1 MKYSLVILFLGF
13 IAGGIFFDQIDK
25 TTLMAQA
32 KNEAD
37 DRSQVYEQ
45 LNLFGEVF
53 DRIRSGYVEDVDS
66 SDLISAAIRGM
77 LTSLDP
83 HSGYMPP
90 ENFEDMQVDTKGA
103 FGGLGIEVTQEDGFV
118 KVVSPMDGTPASDA
132 GIQSGDFITH
142 VDGEAIL
149 GLSLSEAVDKMRG
162 PVGSEVSLTIVRNL
176 DEEPFDIVI
185 IRDIIKLTAARVRI
199 EDDVIIIRV
208 TTFNEQ
214 TTPNIEKG
222 IKEKIDE
229 LSGKDNVSGFII
241 DLRNNPGGLLSEAIS
256 VSDMFLNQ
264 GEIVSTRGRN
274 NGQSKRY
281 SASKGDLAE
290 NKPIIVLINGGSA
303 SASEIV
309 AGALQDH
316 KRAVI
321 LGTKSFGKG
330 SVQSVIP
337 LGENGAMRL
346 TTARYYTPSGR
357 SIQALGVVPDIIVEQ
372 LPRLNKEKEEDEP
385 SSRITEADL
394 KGALS
399 NDRLSDEEKELLEKE
414 KKIQLKKIQRR
425 KTDNQLSFAL
435 DVISG
440 LNIYGRNNW
449 GNFLKKIIGLVL
461 V

>member
-1 MKYSLVILFLGF
+1 MKRSLIILILGF
-13 IAGGIFFDQIDK
+13 IAGGIFINQIDK
-25 TTLMAQA
+25 TALMAQA
-32 KNEAD
+32 KNGSED
-37 DRSQVYEQ
+37 KNRVYEQ

-53 DRIRSGYVEDVDS
+53 DRIRSGYVEDVNS

-90 ENFEDMQVDTKGA
+90 ESFQDMQVDTRGA

-118 KVVSPMDGTPASDA
+118 KVVSPMDGTPASEA

-149 GLSLSEAVDKMRG
+149 GLTLSEAVDKMRG

-185 IRDIIKLTAARVRI
+185 IRDVIKLTAARVRV
-199 EDDVIIIRV
+199 EDDVIIVRV

-214 TTPNIEKG
+214 TTPNIKKG

-274 NGQSKRY
+274 NGQAKRY

-385 SSRITEADL
+385 STRITEADL
-394 KGALS
+394 RGALS

-440 LNIYGRNNW
+440 LNIYGRNN
-449 GNFLKKIIGLVL
+449 
-461 V
+461 

>member
-1 MKYSLVILFLGF
+1 MKRSLVILVLGF
-13 IAGGIFFDQIDK
+13 MAGGIFFNQIDK
-25 TTLMAQA
+25 TALMAQA
-32 KNEAD
+32 KNDSED
-37 DRSQVYEQ
+37 KNQVYEQ

-53 DRIRSGYVEDVDS
+53 DRIRSGYVEDVNS

-90 ENFEDMQVDTKGA
+90 ESFQDMQVDTRGA

-118 KVVSPMDGTPASDA
+118 KVVSPMDGTPASEA

-149 GLSLSEAVDKMRG
+149 GLTLSEAVDKMRG

-185 IRDIIKLTAARVRI
+185 IRDVIKLTAARVRV
-199 EDDVIIIRV
+199 EDDVIIVRV

-214 TTPNIEKG
+214 TTPNIKKG

-274 NGQSKRY
+274 NGQAKRY

-385 SSRITEADL
+385 STRVTEADL
-394 KGALS
+394 RGALS
-399 NDRLSDEEKELLEKE
+399 NDRLSDEEKELLAKE

-440 LNIYGRNNW
+440 LNIYGRNN
-449 GNFLKKIIGLVL
+449 
-461 V
+461 

>member
-1 MKYSLVILFLGF
+1 MKRSLIILVLGF
-13 IAGGIFFDQIDK
+13 IAGGIFFNQIDK
-25 TTLMAQA
+25 TALMAQA
-32 KNEAD
+32 KNGSED
-37 DRSQVYEQ
+37 KNRVYEQ

-53 DRIRSGYVEDVDS
+53 DRIRSGYVEDVNS

-90 ENFEDMQVDTKGA
+90 ESFQDMQVDTRGA

-118 KVVSPMDGTPASDA
+118 KVVSPMDGTPASEA

-149 GLSLSEAVDKMRG
+149 GLTLSEAVDKMRG

-185 IRDIIKLTAARVRI
+185 IRDVIKLTAARVRV
-199 EDDVIIIRV
+199 EDDVIIVRV

-214 TTPNIEKG
+214 TTPNIKKG

-385 SSRITEADL
+385 STRITEADL
-394 KGALS
+394 RGALS
-399 NDRLSDEEKELLEKE
+399 NDRLSDEEKELLAKE

-440 LNIYGRNNW
+440 LNIYGRNN
-449 GNFLKKIIGLVL
+449 
-461 V
+461 

>member
-1 MKYSLVILFLGF
+1 MKRSLVILLLGF
-13 IAGGIFFDQIDK
+13 VAGGIFFNQVDK

-32 KNEAD
+32 KND
-37 DRSQVYEQ
+37 SNNRNDVYQQ

-53 DRIRSGYVEDVDS
+53 DRIRSGYVEDVES

-77 LTSLDP
+77 LTSPDP

-90 ENFEDMQVDTKGA
+90 ESFEDMQVDTKGA

-118 KVVSPMDGTPASDA
+118 KVVAPMDGTPASEA

-149 GLSLSEAVDKMRG
+149 GLTLSEAVDKMRG

-176 DEEPFDIVI
+176 DQEPFDILIV
-185 IRDIIKLTAARVRI
+185 RDVIKLTAARVKV
-199 EDDVIIIRV
+199 EDDIIIIRV

-214 TTPNIEKG
+214 TTPNIKKG
-222 IKEKIDE
+222 IEKKLEELKGKE
-229 LSGKDNVSGFII
+229 NVSGFII

-256 VSDMFLNQ
+256 VSNMFLNQ

-274 NGQSKRY
+274 NGQAKRY
-281 SASKGDLAE
+281 NASKGDLAQ
-290 NKPIIVLINGGSA
+290 NKPIVVLINGGSA

-346 TTARYYTPSGR
+346 TTARYYTPAGR

-372 LPRLNKEKEEDEP
+372 LPKINNEKETEIALG
-385 SSRITEADL
+385 RIAEADL

-399 NDRLSDEEKELLEKE
+399 NDRLSDEEKELLAKE
-414 KKIQLKKIQRR
+414 QEIQLKKSQRR
-425 KTDNQLSFAL
+425 KADYQLSFAL
-435 DVISG
+435 DIISG
-440 LNIYGRNNW
+440 LNIYGKND
-449 GNFLKKIIGLVL
+449 
-461 V
+461 

>member
-1 MKYSLVILFLGF
+1 MKRSLIILILGF
-13 IAGGIFFDQIDK
+13 IAGGIFFNQIDK
-25 TTLMAQA
+25 TALMAQA
-32 KNEAD
+32 KNGSED
-37 DRSQVYEQ
+37 KNRVYEQ

-53 DRIRSGYVEDVDS
+53 DRIRSGYVEDVNS

-90 ENFEDMQVDTKGA
+90 ESFQDMQVDTRGA

-118 KVVSPMDGTPASDA
+118 KVVSPMDGTPASEA

-149 GLSLSEAVDKMRG
+149 GLTLSEAVDKMRG

-176 DEEPFDIVI
+176 DEEPFDVVI
-185 IRDIIKLTAARVRI
+185 IRDVIKLTAARVRV
-199 EDDVIIIRV
+199 EDDVIIVRV

-214 TTPNIEKG
+214 TTPNIKKG

-274 NGQSKRY
+274 NGQAKRY

-385 SSRITEADL
+385 STRVTEADL
-394 KGALS
+394 RGALS
-399 NDRLSDEEKELLEKE
+399 NDRLSDEEKELLAKE

-440 LNIYGRNNW
+440 LNIYGRNN
-449 GNFLKKIIGLVL
+449 
-461 V
+461 

>member
-1 MKYSLVILFLGF
+1 MKRGLIILILGF
-13 IAGGIFFDQIDK
+13 IAGGIFFNQIDK
-25 TTLMAQA
+25 TALMAQA
-32 KNEAD
+32 KNGSED
-37 DRSQVYEQ
+37 KNRVYEQ

-53 DRIRSGYVEDVDS
+53 DRIRSGYVEDVNS

-90 ENFEDMQVDTKGA
+90 ESFQDMQVDTRGA

-118 KVVSPMDGTPASDA
+118 KVVSPMDGTPASEA

-149 GLSLSEAVDKMRG
+149 GLTLSEAVDKMRG

-176 DEEPFDIVI
+176 DEEPFDVVI
-185 IRDIIKLTAARVRI
+185 IRDVIKLTAARVRV
-199 EDDVIIIRV
+199 EDDVIIVRV

-214 TTPNIEKG
+214 TTPNIKKG

-385 SSRITEADL
+385 STRITEADL

-399 NDRLSDEEKELLEKE
+399 NDRLSDEEKELLAKE

-440 LNIYGRNNW
+440 LNIYGRNN
-449 GNFLKKIIGLVL
+449 
-461 V
+461 

>member
-1 MKYSLVILFLGF
+1 MKRSLIILILGF
-13 IAGGIFFDQIDK
+13 IAGGIFFNQIDK
-25 TTLMAQA
+25 TALMAQA
-32 KNEAD
+32 KNGSED
-37 DRSQVYEQ
+37 KNRVYEQ

-53 DRIRSGYVEDVDS
+53 DRIRSGYVEDVNS

-90 ENFEDMQVDTKGA
+90 ESFQDMQVDTRGA

-118 KVVSPMDGTPASDA
+118 KVVSPMDGTPASEA

-149 GLSLSEAVDKMRG
+149 GLTLSEAVDKMRG

-185 IRDIIKLTAARVRI
+185 IRDVIKLTAARVRV
-199 EDDVIIIRV
+199 EDDVIIVRV

-214 TTPNIEKG
+214 TTPNIKKG
-222 IKEKIDE
+222 IKEKINE

-274 NGQSKRY
+274 NGQAKRY

-385 SSRITEADL
+385 SNRITEADL

-440 LNIYGRNNW
+440 LNIYGRNN
-449 GNFLKKIIGLVL
+449 
-461 V
+461 

>member
-1 MKYSLVILFLGF
+1 MKRSLIILILGF
-13 IAGGIFFDQIDK
+13 IAGGIFFNQIDK
-25 TTLMAQA
+25 TALMAQA
-32 KNEAD
+32 KNGSED
-37 DRSQVYEQ
+37 KNRVYEQ

-53 DRIRSGYVEDVDS
+53 DRIRSGYVEDVNS

-90 ENFEDMQVDTKGA
+90 ESFQDMQVDTRGA

-118 KVVSPMDGTPASDA
+118 KVVSPMDGTPASEA

-149 GLSLSEAVDKMRG
+149 GLTLSEAVDKMRG

-185 IRDIIKLTAARVRI
+185 IRDVIKLTAARVRV
-199 EDDVIIIRV
+199 EDDVIIVRV

-214 TTPNIEKG
+214 TTPNIKKG

-372 LPRLNKEKEEDEP
+372 LPRLNKEKEEDEA
-385 SSRITEADL
+385 STRITEADL

-440 LNIYGRNNW
+440 LNIYGRNN
-449 GNFLKKIIGLVL
+449 
-461 V
+461 

>member
-1 MKYSLVILFLGF
+1 MKRSLIILILGF
-13 IAGGIFFDQIDK
+13 IAGGIFFNQIDK
-25 TTLMAQA
+25 TALMAQA
-32 KNEAD
+32 KNGSED
-37 DRSQVYEQ
+37 KNQVYEQ

-53 DRIRSGYVEDVDS
+53 DRIRSGYVEDVNS

-90 ENFEDMQVDTKGA
+90 ESFQDMQVDTRGA

-118 KVVSPMDGTPASDA
+118 KVVSPMDGTPASEA

-149 GLSLSEAVDKMRG
+149 GLTLSEAVDKMRG

-185 IRDIIKLTAARVRI
+185 IRDVIKLTAARVRV
-199 EDDVIIIRV
+199 EDDVIIVRV

-214 TTPNIEKG
+214 TTPNIKKG

-274 NGQSKRY
+274 NGQAKRY

-290 NKPIIVLINGGSA
+290 NKPIVVLINGGSA

-385 SSRITEADL
+385 STRITEADL

-440 LNIYGRNNW
+440 LNIYGKNN
-449 GNFLKKIIGLVL
+449 
-461 V
+461 

>member
-1 MKYSLVILFLGF
+1 MKRSLIILVLGF
-13 IAGGIFFDQIDK
+13 IAGGIFFNQIDK
-25 TTLMAQA
+25 TALMAQA
-32 KNEAD
+32 KNGSED
-37 DRSQVYEQ
+37 KNRVYEQ

-53 DRIRSGYVEDVDS
+53 DRIRSGYVEDVNS

-90 ENFEDMQVDTKGA
+90 ESFQDMQVDTKGA

-118 KVVSPMDGTPASDA
+118 KVVSPMDGTPASEA

-149 GLSLSEAVDKMRG
+149 GLTLSEAVDKMRG

-185 IRDIIKLTAARVRI
+185 IRDVIKLTAARVRV
-199 EDDVIIIRV
+199 EDDVIIVRV

-214 TTPNIEKG
+214 TTPNIKKG

-274 NGQSKRY
+274 NGQAKRY

-385 SSRITEADL
+385 STRITEADL

-399 NDRLSDEEKELLEKE
+399 NDRLSDEEKELLAKE

-440 LNIYGRNNW
+440 LNIYGRNN
-449 GNFLKKIIGLVL
+449 
-461 V
+461 

>member
-1 MKYSLVILFLGF
+1 MKRSLIILILGF
-13 IAGGIFFDQIDK
+13 IAGGIFFNQIDK
-25 TTLMAQA
+25 TALMAQA
-32 KNEAD
+32 KNGSED
-37 DRSQVYEQ
+37 KNRVYEQ

-53 DRIRSGYVEDVDS
+53 DRIRSGYVEDVNS

-90 ENFEDMQVDTKGA
+90 ESFQDMQVDTKGA

-118 KVVSPMDGTPASDA
+118 KVVAPMDGTPASEA

-149 GLSLSEAVDKMRG
+149 GLTLSEAVDKMRG

-185 IRDIIKLTAARVRI
+185 IRDVIKLTAARVRV
-199 EDDVIIIRV
+199 EDDVIIVRV

-214 TTPNIEKG
+214 TTPNIKKG

-274 NGQSKRY
+274 NGQAKRY

-346 TTARYYTPSGR
+346 TTARYYTPAGR

-372 LPRLNKEKEEDEP
+372 LPRLNKEKDEDEP
-385 SSRITEADL
+385 STRITEADL

-440 LNIYGRNNW
+440 LNIYGKNN
-449 GNFLKKIIGLVL
+449 
-461 V
+461 

>member
-1 MKYSLVILFLGF
+1 MKRSLIILILGF
-13 IAGGIFFDQIDK
+13 IAGGIFFNQIDK
-25 TTLMAQA
+25 TALMAQA
-32 KNEAD
+32 KNGSED
-37 DRSQVYEQ
+37 KNLIYEQ

-53 DRIRSGYVEDVDS
+53 DRIRSGYVEDVNS

-90 ENFEDMQVDTKGA
+90 ESFQDMQVDTRGA

-118 KVVSPMDGTPASDA
+118 KVVSPMDGTPASEA

-149 GLSLSEAVDKMRG
+149 GLTLSEAVDKMRG

-176 DEEPFDIVI
+176 DEEPFDVVI
-185 IRDIIKLTAARVRI
+185 IRDVIKLTAARVRV
-199 EDDVIIIRV
+199 EDDVIIVRV

-214 TTPNIEKG
+214 TTPNIKKG

-385 SSRITEADL
+385 STRVTEADL
-394 KGALS
+394 RGALS
-399 NDRLSDEEKELLEKE
+399 NDRLSDEEKELLAKE

-440 LNIYGRNNW
+440 LNIYGRNN
-449 GNFLKKIIGLVL
+449 
-461 V
+461 

>member
-1 MKYSLVILFLGF
+1 MKRSLIILVLGF
-13 IAGGIFFDQIDK
+13 IAGGIFFNQIDK
-25 TTLMAQA
+25 TALMAQA
-32 KNEAD
+32 KNDSED
-37 DRSQVYEQ
+37 KNQVYEQ

-53 DRIRSGYVEDVDS
+53 DRIRSGYVEDVNS

-90 ENFEDMQVDTKGA
+90 ESFQDMQVDTKGA

-118 KVVSPMDGTPASDA
+118 KVVAPMDGTPASEA

-149 GLSLSEAVDKMRG
+149 GLTLSEAVDKMRG
-162 PVGSEVSLTIVRNL
+162 PVGSEVSLTVVRNL

-185 IRDIIKLTAARVRI
+185 IRDVIKLTAARVRI
-199 EDDVIIIRV
+199 EDDVIIVRV

-214 TTPNIEKG
+214 TTPNIKKG

-274 NGQSKRY
+274 NGQAKRY

-290 NKPIIVLINGGSA
+290 NKPIVVLINGGSA

-346 TTARYYTPSGR
+346 TTARYYTPAGR

-372 LPRLNKEKEEDEP
+372 LPRLNKEKDEEKP
-385 SSRITEADL
+385 STRITEADL
-394 KGALS
+394 RGALS
-399 NDRLSDEEKELLEKE
+399 NDRLSDEEKELLAEEKQ
-414 KKIQLKKIQRR
+414 IQLKKIQRR
-425 KTDNQLSFAL
+425 KTDYQLSFAL

-440 LNIYGRNNW
+440 LNIYGIND
-449 GNFLKKIIGLVL
+449 
-461 V
+461 

>member
-1 MKYSLVILFLGF
+1 MERSLVILILGF
-13 IAGGIFFDQIDK
+13 IAGGIFINQIDK
-25 TTLMAQA
+25 TALMAQA
-32 KNEAD
+32 KNGSED
-37 DRSQVYEQ
+37 KNRVYEQ

-53 DRIRSGYVEDVDS
+53 DRIRSGYVEDVNS

-90 ENFEDMQVDTKGA
+90 ESFQDMQVDTRGA

-118 KVVSPMDGTPASDA
+118 KVVSPMDGTPASEA

-149 GLSLSEAVDKMRG
+149 GLTLSEAVDKMRG

-185 IRDIIKLTAARVRI
+185 IRDVIKLTAARVRV
-199 EDDVIIIRV
+199 EDDVIIVRV

-214 TTPNIEKG
+214 TTPNIKKG

-372 LPRLNKEKEEDEP
+372 LAGSIRKKKKTNL
-385 SSRITEADL
+385 
-394 KGALS
+394 
-399 NDRLSDEEKELLEKE
+399 LLE
-414 KKIQLKKIQRR
+414 
-425 KTDNQLSFAL
+425 
-435 DVISG
+435 
-440 LNIYGRNNW
+440 
-449 GNFLKKIIGLVL
+449 
-461 V
+461 

>member
-13 IAGGIFFDQIDK
+13 ITGGIFFDQIDK

-229 LSGKDNVSGFII
+229 LSGEENVSGFII

-264 GEIVSTRGRN
+264 GEIVSTRGRY
-274 NGQSKRY
+274 NGQAKRY
-281 SASKGDLAE
+281 SASKGDLAK
-290 NKPIIVLINGGSA
+290 NKPLVVLINGGSA

-346 TTARYYTPSGR
+346 TTARYYTPAGR

-372 LPRLNKEKEEDEP
+372 APFVNNEKDSDKP

-394 KGALS
+394 RGALS
-399 NDRLSDEEKELLEKE
+399 NDRLSEEEKELLAKE
-414 KKIQLKKIQRR
+414 QEIQIKKSQRR
-425 KTDNQLSFAL
+425 KTDYQLSFAL

-440 LNIYGRNNW
+440 LNIYGIND
-449 GNFLKKIIGLVL
+449 
-461 V
+461 

>member
-1 MKYSLVILFLGF
+1 MKRSLIILILGF
-13 IAGGIFFDQIDK
+13 IAGGIFFNQIDK
-25 TTLMAQA
+25 TALMAQA
-32 KNEAD
+32 KNGSED
-37 DRSQVYEQ
+37 KNRVYEQ

-53 DRIRSGYVEDVDS
+53 DRIRSGYVEDVNS

-90 ENFEDMQVDTKGA
+90 ESFQDMQVDTRGA

-118 KVVSPMDGTPASDA
+118 KVVSPMDGTPASEA

-149 GLSLSEAVDKMRG
+149 GLTLSEAVDKMRG

-176 DEEPFDIVI
+176 DEEPFDVVI
-185 IRDIIKLTAARVRI
+185 IRDVIKLTAARVRV
-199 EDDVIIIRV
+199 EDDVIIVRV

-214 TTPNIEKG
+214 TTPNIKKG

-274 NGQSKRY
+274 NGQAKRY

-385 SSRITEADL
+385 STRVTEADL
-394 KGALS
+394 RGALS
-399 NDRLSDEEKELLEKE
+399 NDRLSDEEKELLAKE

-425 KTDNQLSFAL
+425 KTDYQLSFAL

-440 LNIYGRNNW
+440 LNIYGKNN
-449 GNFLKKIIGLVL
+449 
-461 V
+461 

>member
-1 MKYSLVILFLGF
+1 MKRSLIILILGF
-13 IAGGIFFDQIDK
+13 IAGGIFINQIDK
-25 TTLMAQA
+25 TALMAQA
-32 KNEAD
+32 KNGSED
-37 DRSQVYEQ
+37 KNRVYEQ

-53 DRIRSGYVEDVDS
+53 DRIRSGYVEDVNS

-90 ENFEDMQVDTKGA
+90 ESFQDMQVDTRGA

-118 KVVSPMDGTPASDA
+118 KVVSPMDGTPASEA

-149 GLSLSEAVDKMRG
+149 GLTLSEAVDKMRG

-185 IRDIIKLTAARVRI
+185 IRDVIKLTAARVRV

-214 TTPNIEKG
+214 TTPNIKKG

-274 NGQSKRY
+274 NGQAKRY

-385 SSRITEADL
+385 STRITEADL

-440 LNIYGRNNW
+440 LNIYGRNN
-449 GNFLKKIIGLVL
+449 
-461 V
+461 

>member
-1 MKYSLVILFLGF
+1 MKRSLIILILGF
-13 IAGGIFFDQIDK
+13 IAGGIFFNQIDK
-25 TTLMAQA
+25 TALMAQA
-32 KNEAD
+32 KNGSED
-37 DRSQVYEQ
+37 KNRVYEQ

-53 DRIRSGYVEDVDS
+53 DRIRSGYVEDVNS

-90 ENFEDMQVDTKGA
+90 ESFQDMQVDTRGA

-118 KVVSPMDGTPASDA
+118 KVVSPMDGTPASEA

-149 GLSLSEAVDKMRG
+149 GLTLSEAVDKMRG

-176 DEEPFDIVI
+176 DEEPFDVVI
-185 IRDIIKLTAARVRI
+185 IRDIIKLTAARVRV
-199 EDDVIIIRV
+199 EDDVIIVRV

-214 TTPNIEKG
+214 TTPNIKKG

-385 SSRITEADL
+385 STRITEADL

-440 LNIYGRNNW
+440 LNIYGRNN
-449 GNFLKKIIGLVL
+449 
-461 V
+461 

>member
-229 LSGKDNVSGFII
+229 LSGEENVSGFII

-264 GEIVSTRGRN
+264 GEIVSTRGRY
-274 NGQSKRY
+274 NGQAKRY
-281 SASKGDLAE
+281 SASKGDLAK
-290 NKPIIVLINGGSA
+290 NKPLVVLINGGSA

-346 TTARYYTPSGR
+346 TTARYYTPAGR

-372 LPRLNKEKEEDEP
+372 LPRLDKEKDEEKP
-385 SSRITEADL
+385 STRITEADL
-394 KGALS
+394 RGALS
-399 NDRLSDEEKELLEKE
+399 NDRLSEEEKELLAKE
-414 KKIQLKKIQRR
+414 KQIQLKKAQRR
-425 KTDNQLSFAL
+425 KTDYQLSFAL

-440 LNIYGRNNW
+440 LNIYGIND
-449 GNFLKKIIGLVL
+449 
-461 V
+461 

>member
-1 MKYSLVILFLGF
+1 MKRSLIILILGF
-13 IAGGIFFDQIDK
+13 IAGGIFINQIDR
-25 TTLMAQA
+25 TALMAQA
-32 KNEAD
+32 KNGSED
-37 DRSQVYEQ
+37 KNRVYEQ

-53 DRIRSGYVEDVDS
+53 DRIRSGYVEDVNS

-90 ENFEDMQVDTKGA
+90 ESFQDMQVDTRGA

-118 KVVSPMDGTPASDA
+118 KVVSPMDGTPASEA

-149 GLSLSEAVDKMRG
+149 GLTLSEAVDKMRG

-185 IRDIIKLTAARVRI
+185 IRDVIKLTAARVRV
-199 EDDVIIIRV
+199 EDDVIIVRV

-214 TTPNIEKG
+214 TTPNIKKG

-274 NGQSKRY
+274 NGQAKRY

-385 SSRITEADL
+385 STRITEADL
-394 KGALS
+394 RGALS
-399 NDRLSDEEKELLEKE
+399 NDRLSDEEKELLAKE

-440 LNIYGRNNW
+440 LNIYGRNN
-449 GNFLKKIIGLVL
+449 
-461 V
+461 

>member
-1 MKYSLVILFLGF
+1 MKRSLIILILGF
-13 IAGGIFFDQIDK
+13 IAGGIFFNQIDK
-25 TTLMAQA
+25 TALMAQA
-32 KNEAD
+32 KNGSED
-37 DRSQVYEQ
+37 KNRVYEQ

-53 DRIRSGYVEDVDS
+53 DRIRSGYVEDVNS

-90 ENFEDMQVDTKGA
+90 ESFQDMQVDTRGA

-118 KVVSPMDGTPASDA
+118 KVVSPMDGTPASEA

-149 GLSLSEAVDKMRG
+149 GLTLSEAVDKMRG
-162 PVGSEVSLTIVRNL
+162 PVGSEVSLTVVRNL

-185 IRDIIKLTAARVRI
+185 IRDVIKLTAARVRV
-199 EDDVIIIRV
+199 EDDVIIVRV

-214 TTPNIEKG
+214 TTPNIKKG

-385 SSRITEADL
+385 STRITEADL

-399 NDRLSDEEKELLEKE
+399 NDRLSDEEKELLAKE

-440 LNIYGRNNW
+440 LNIYGRNN
-449 GNFLKKIIGLVL
+449 
-461 V
+461 

>member
-1 MKYSLVILFLGF
+1 MKRSLIILILGF
-13 IAGGIFFDQIDK
+13 IAGGIFFNQIDK
-25 TTLMAQA
+25 TALMAQA
-32 KNEAD
+32 KNGSED
-37 DRSQVYEQ
+37 KNRVYEQ

-53 DRIRSGYVEDVDS
+53 DRIRSGYVEDVNS

-90 ENFEDMQVDTKGA
+90 ESFQDMQVDTKGA

-118 KVVSPMDGTPASDA
+118 KVVAPMDGTPASEA

-149 GLSLSEAVDKMRG
+149 GLTLSEAVDKMRG

-185 IRDIIKLTAARVRI
+185 IRDVIKLTAARVRV
-199 EDDVIIIRV
+199 EDDVIIVRV

-214 TTPNIEKG
+214 TTPNIKKG

-274 NGQSKRY
+274 NGQAKRY

-385 SSRITEADL
+385 SNRITEADL
-394 KGALS
+394 RGALL
-399 NDRLSDEEKELLEKE
+399 NDRLSDEEKELLAKE

-440 LNIYGRNNW
+440 LNIYGRNN
-449 GNFLKKIIGLVL
+449 
-461 V
+461 

>member
-1 MKYSLVILFLGF
+1 MKRSLIILILGF
-13 IAGGIFFDQIDK
+13 IAGGIFFNQIDK
-25 TTLMAQA
+25 TALMAQA
-32 KNEAD
+32 KNGSED
-37 DRSQVYEQ
+37 KNRVYEQ

-53 DRIRSGYVEDVDS
+53 DRIRSGYVEDVNS

-90 ENFEDMQVDTKGA
+90 ESFQDMQVDTRGA

-118 KVVSPMDGTPASDA
+118 KVVAPMDGTPASEA

-149 GLSLSEAVDKMRG
+149 GLTLSEAVDKMRG
-162 PVGSEVSLTIVRNL
+162 PVGSEVSLTVVRNL

-185 IRDIIKLTAARVRI
+185 IRDVIKLTAARVRV
-199 EDDVIIIRV
+199 EDDVIIVRV

-214 TTPNIEKG
+214 TTPNIKKG

-274 NGQSKRY
+274 NGQAKRY

-385 SSRITEADL
+385 STRITEADL

-399 NDRLSDEEKELLEKE
+399 NDRLSDEEKELLAKE

-440 LNIYGRNNW
+440 LNIYVRNN
-449 GNFLKKIIGLVL
+449 
-461 V
+461 

>member
-1 MKYSLVILFLGF
+1 MKRSLVILVLGF
-13 IAGGIFFDQIDK
+13 VAGGIFFNQIDK
-25 TTLMAQA
+25 TALMAQA
-32 KNEAD
+32 KNDSE
-37 DRSQVYEQ
+37 DRNQVYEQ

-53 DRIRSGYVEDVDS
+53 DRIRSGYVEDVKS
-66 SDLISAAIRGM
+66 SDLISAAIKGM
-77 LTSLDP
+77 LSSLDP

-90 ENFEDMQVDTKGA
+90 ESFEDMQVDTRGA

-118 KVVSPMDGTPASDA
+118 KVVAPMDGTPAFQA
-132 GIQSGDFITH
+132 GIESGDFITH

-149 GLSLSEAVDKMRG
+149 GLTLSEAVDKMRG
-162 PVGSEVSLTIVRNL
+162 PVGSEVSLTIVRKL
-176 DEEPFDIVI
+176 DQEPFDIVI
-185 IRDIIKLTAARVRI
+185 TRDVIKLTAARVRV
-199 EDDVIIIRV
+199 EDDVIIVRV

-229 LSGKDNVSGFII
+229 LSGKDNVSGFVI

-274 NGQSKRY
+274 NGQAKRY

-290 NKPIIVLINGGSA
+290 SKPIVVLINGGSA

-337 LGENGAMRL
+337 LGEDGAMRL
-346 TTARYYTPSGR
+346 TTARYYTPAGR

-372 LPRLNKEKEEDEP
+372 IPNKEKETEKP
-385 SSRITEADL
+385 SGRITEADL

-399 NDRLSDEEKELLEKE
+399 NDRLSDEEKELLAKE
-414 KKIQLKKIQRR
+414 REIQLKKSQRR
-425 KTDNQLSFAL
+425 KTDYQLSFAL

-440 LNIYGRNNW
+440 LNIYGIND
-449 GNFLKKIIGLVL
+449 
-461 V
+461 

>member
-1 MKYSLVILFLGF
+1 MKRSLIILILGF
-13 IAGGIFFDQIDK
+13 IAGGIFINQIDK
-25 TTLMAQA
+25 TALMAQA
-32 KNEAD
+32 KNGSED
-37 DRSQVYEQ
+37 KNRVYEQ

-53 DRIRSGYVEDVDS
+53 DRIRSGYVEDVNS

-90 ENFEDMQVDTKGA
+90 ESFQDMQVDTRGA

-118 KVVSPMDGTPASDA
+118 KVVSPMDGTPASEA

-149 GLSLSEAVDKMRG
+149 GLTLSEAVDKMRG

-185 IRDIIKLTAARVRI
+185 IRDVIKLTAARVRV
-199 EDDVIIIRV
+199 EDDVIIARV

-214 TTPNIEKG
+214 TTPNIKKG

-274 NGQSKRY
+274 NGQAKRY

-372 LPRLNKEKEEDEP
+372 LPMLNKEKEEDEP
-385 SSRITEADL
+385 STRITEADL

-399 NDRLSDEEKELLEKE
+399 NDRLSDEEKELLAKE

-440 LNIYGRNNW
+440 LNIYGRNN
-449 GNFLKKIIGLVL
+449 
-461 V
+461 

>member
-1 MKYSLVILFLGF
+1 MKRSLIILILGF
-13 IAGGIFFDQIDK
+13 IAGGIFFNQIDK
-25 TTLMAQA
+25 TALMAQA
-32 KNEAD
+32 KNGSED
-37 DRSQVYEQ
+37 KNRVYEQ

-53 DRIRSGYVEDVDS
+53 DRIRSGYVEDVNS

-90 ENFEDMQVDTKGA
+90 ESFQDMQVDTRGA

-118 KVVSPMDGTPASDA
+118 KVVSPMDGTPASEA

-149 GLSLSEAVDKMRG
+149 GLTLSEAVDKMRG

-185 IRDIIKLTAARVRI
+185 IRDVIKLTAARVRV
-199 EDDVIIIRV
+199 EDDVIIVRV

-214 TTPNIEKG
+214 TTPNIKKG

-274 NGQSKRY
+274 NGQAKRY

-385 SSRITEADL
+385 STRVTEADL
-394 KGALS
+394 RGALS
-399 NDRLSDEEKELLEKE
+399 NDRLSDEEKELLAKE

-440 LNIYGRNNW
+440 LNIYGRNN
-449 GNFLKKIIGLVL
+449 
-461 V
+461 

>member
-1 MKYSLVILFLGF
+1 MKRSLVILVLGF
-13 IAGGIFFDQIDK
+13 MAGGIFFNQIDK
-25 TTLMAQA
+25 TALMAQA
-32 KNEAD
+32 KNDSED
-37 DRSQVYEQ
+37 KNQVYEQ

-53 DRIRSGYVEDVDS
+53 DRIRSGYVEDVNS

-90 ENFEDMQVDTKGA
+90 ESFQDMQVDTRGA

-118 KVVSPMDGTPASDA
+118 KVVSPMDGTPASEA

-149 GLSLSEAVDKMRG
+149 GLTLSEAVDKMRG

-185 IRDIIKLTAARVRI
+185 IRDVIKLTAARVRV
-199 EDDVIIIRV
+199 EDDVIIVRV

-214 TTPNIEKG
+214 TTPNIKKG

-274 NGQSKRY
+274 NGQAKRY

-385 SSRITEADL
+385 STRITEADL

-399 NDRLSDEEKELLEKE
+399 NDRLSDEEKELLAKE

-440 LNIYGRNNW
+440 LNIYGRNN
-449 GNFLKKIIGLVL
+449 
-461 V
+461 

>member
-1 MKYSLVILFLGF
+1 MKRSLVILALGF
-13 IAGGIFFDQIDK
+13 FAGGIFFNQIDK

-32 KNEAD
+32 KNNSE
-37 DRSQVYEQ
+37 DRNQVYEQ

-53 DRIRSGYVEDVDS
+53 DRIRSGYVEDVNS
-66 SDLISAAIRGM
+66 SDLISAAIKGM

-90 ENFEDMQVDTKGA
+90 ETFEDMQVDTRGA

-118 KVVSPMDGTPASDA
+118 KVVAPMDGTPASQA

-142 VDGEAIL
+142 VNGEAIL
-149 GLSLSEAVDKMRG
+149 GLTLSEAVDKMRG

-176 DEEPFDIVI
+176 DQEPFDIVI
-185 IRDIIKLTAARVRI
+185 TRDVIKLTAARVRV
-199 EDDVIIIRV
+199 EDDVIIVRV

-229 LSGKDNVSGFII
+229 LSGKDNVSGFVI

-274 NGQSKRY
+274 NGQAKRY

-290 NKPIIVLINGGSA
+290 SKPIVVLINGGSA

-337 LGENGAMRL
+337 LGEDGAMRL
-346 TTARYYTPSGR
+346 TTARYYTPAGR

-372 LPRLNKEKEEDEP
+372 LPNKEKETEKP
-385 SSRITEADL
+385 SGRITEADL

-399 NDRLSDEEKELLEKE
+399 NDRLSDEEKELLAKEKE
-414 KKIQLKKIQRR
+414 IQLKKSQRR
-425 KTDNQLSFAL
+425 KTDYQLSFAL

-440 LNIYGRNNW
+440 LNIYGINDW
-449 GNFLKKIIGLVL
+449 IILVKKIIDPVL

>member
-1 MKYSLVILFLGF
+1 MKRSLIILILGF
-13 IAGGIFFDQIDK
+13 IAGGIFINQIDK
-25 TTLMAQA
+25 TALMAQA
-32 KNEAD
+32 KNGSED
-37 DRSQVYEQ
+37 KNRVYEQ

-53 DRIRSGYVEDVDS
+53 DRIRSGYVEDVNS

-90 ENFEDMQVDTKGA
+90 ESFQDMQVDTRGA

-118 KVVSPMDGTPASDA
+118 KVVSPMDGTPASEA

-149 GLSLSEAVDKMRG
+149 GLTLSEAVDKMRG

-176 DEEPFDIVI
+176 DEEPFDVVI
-185 IRDIIKLTAARVRI
+185 IRDIIKLTAARVRV
-199 EDDVIIIRV
+199 EDDVIIVRV

-214 TTPNIEKG
+214 TTPNIKKG

-385 SSRITEADL
+385 STRITEADL

-440 LNIYGRNNW
+440 LNIYGRNN
-449 GNFLKKIIGLVL
+449 
-461 V
+461 